1 MALYFLTNDRLV
13 TAAESAKNPA
23 PAANRPN
30 CRSDLWE
37 KNDRD
42 SEGSEVAVSG
52 VRRGRGCAIVGC
64 WRNAMRD

>member
-1 MALYFLTNDRLV
+1 MALYFLINDRLV

-23 PAANRPN
+23 PAANKPN

-42 SEGSEVAVSG
+42 SEVSEVGGWG
-52 VRRGRGCAIVGC
+52 VRMGRGCAIVGC
-64 WRNAMRD
+64 